1 MAKIN
6 HARTNARDLMR
17 QRGVDNIADFGLPSG
32 LNPPKRRPSKAALR
46 AELAEAMASVT
57 RVVRCQGC
65 GHSAAVVIPAAK
77 LGRRL
82 RCSRCGMVA
91 NETPAA
97 VGAAGARTAA
107 SRMPER

>member
-17 QRGVDNIADFGLPSG
+17 QRGVDSIADFGLPGG
-32 LNPPKRRPSKAALR
+32 LNPPKRRPSKAELR
-46 AELAEAMASVT
+46 AEADAALARITCVI
-57 RVVRCQGC
+57 RCRC
-65 GHSAAVVIPAAK
+65 GHQAAVAIPAAK

-91 NETPAA
+91 NETP
-97 VGAAGARTAA
+97 TA
-107 SRMPER
+107 

>member
-1 MAKIN
+1 MARID

-17 QRGVDNIADFGLPSG
+17 QRGVDSIADFGLPGG
-32 LNPPKRRPSKAALR
+32 LNPPKRRPSKAELR
-46 AELAEAMASVT
+46 AEAEAALAKAS
-57 RVVRCQGC
+57 RIVRCAGC
-65 GHSAAVVIPAAK
+65 GHSAAVAIPAAK

-97 VGAAGARTAA
+97 VRAAGARTAA